1 MTTKEQA
8 EKLYNDS
15 YEALENL
22 FDKTIEDT
30 EQSITDM
37 ENKIASLKDEIK
49 ETKKAL
55 KKYRQDK
62 DEQLAIYHR
71 NKKSHISQYKS
82 SSYTKEH

>member
-8 EKLYNDS
+8 EELYNKS

-22 FDKTIEDT
+22 FDKNIEDT
-30 EQSITDM
+30 EKSMTDM

-82 SSYTKEH
+82 SLHSKEI